1 MSQRELCF
9 LHFFIIPKLNPEIS
23 KLNVRPHNTYI
34 LGHGSKLGNTIFFIT
49 GMKTKCRPNTNYAN
63 DIAKVPAKGRE
74 YAEADKLSKLKSK
87 PKIAKKRKLVP
98 AKGLERA
105 EDDSESEFELEN
117 ESDKEDALNYLA
129 EQSHLPEETAGENV
143 LSS

>member
-1 MSQRELCF
+1 M
-9 LHFFIIPKLNPEIS
+9 
-23 KLNVRPHNTYI
+23 
-34 LGHGSKLGNTIFFIT
+34 
-49 GMKTKCRPNTNYAN
+49 
-63 DIAKVPAKGRE
+63 
-74 YAEADKLSKLKSK
+74 
-87 PKIAKKRKLVP
+87 VP

-117 ESDKEDALNYLA
+117 ELDKEDALNYLA